1 MTESVTRGLATNSA
15 LTQNTMDSRGFS
27 PIRLAVFS
35 VATLWELDG
44 SVVGEGASTSME
56 LGEEITIVGEDDR
69 EKGAKIRYFGAA
81 AK

>member
-1 MTESVTRGLATNSA
+1 MTRGLDTNSA
-15 LTQNTMDSRGFS
+15 FTQKTMDPRGFA
-27 PIRLAVFS
+27 PIRFAVFS

-44 SVVGEGASTSME
+44 SVLGAGASTSME
-56 LGEEITIVGEDDR
+56 LGGESTIVGEDDR